1 MLWFQ
6 DSDEEEPEEKIS
18 QPTPR
23 ISKEQKARLLRE
35 NWPDVEALLAK
46 AEGED
51 ITIINNNLKKK
62 NSEGNFYICILYI
75 NIVHFFRE
83 SYVERYSCRFQVE
96 PGDFLP
102 KSTR

>member
-1 MLWFQ
+1 MLIWKLLLLCVYLFIHIIFVRVYWERNVLWFQ

-35 NWPDVEALLAK
+35 NWPDVEPLLAK

-51 ITIINNNLKKK
+51 IKIINNNLKKK
-62 NSEGNFYICILYI
+62 ILKEIFIYVYYI
-75 NIVHFFRE
+75 
-83 SYVERYSCRFQVE
+83 
-96 PGDFLP
+96 
-102 KSTR
+102 